1 MSVLLD
7 THAWLWWLSSPELL
21 PKKAAR
27 TIRESMESYKVLIS
41 SLSAWEIAMLC
52 TRGRL
57 ELATD
62 YREFIHQTE
71 KLPFVQ
77 FITPNNEILIGSVNL
92 PAYEGKDPADRIIVA
107 TANHMG
113 ATLVT
118 KDEHMLAYRH
128 VRTIW
133 N

>member
-7 THAWLWWLSSPELL
+7 TQTWLWWLSNPELL
-21 PKKAAR
+21 PKKAAK
-27 TIRESMESYKVLIS
+27 TIREAMEGYKVLIS
-41 SLSAWEIAMLC
+41 SMSAWEIAMLC
-52 TRGRL
+52 AKGRL

-77 FITPNNEILIGSVNL
+77 FIPPNNEILIASVNL
-92 PAYEGKDPADRIIVA
+92 PVYAGKDPADRIIVA
-107 TANHMG
+107 TANHTG
-113 ATLVT
+113 AILVT
-118 KDEHMLAYRH
+118 KDENLLAYRH